1 MEERWYWVANIVW
14 HTKFQI
20 LLDLTK
26 GDLDHPELPDL
37 WETIYRTDRYYGQR
51 GVPVHQ
57 RDLQCGGICRDS
69 GVEAWMHLRL
79 RSNGRREAVHERRED
94 EARHTVPMS
103 DEHKAYQERIL
114 RAAEDGGFHSDIEV
128 RTRVGRSWIQ
138 TDTLVEGAGGRRIGW
153 EVQLSSV
160 GSEGLRGVRARAAK
174 AEKNGITPA
183 WHTDRAD
190 YAQRHDTH
198 WTRSNSLPAY
208 VIAQT
213 GDLRVISGFR
223 KLDFWHCDVR
233 AVHPCPH
240 GVRRC
245 GKAHATPTPKDVL
258 FDDLVRQTAAGAIV
272 PIQFRTA
279 TKLHRFWVTNADQ
292 ERYGDL
298 LSDATQLPSAREDS
312 TAPARA
318 SRNRPTCRPDLSATT
333 PPQSTPSAD
342 PDATPQPLLPAQ
354 PTAPVIESEGDPA
367 YDSTEPSHAD
377 RSQQTGSDNRTGLL
391 DPLVELQRA
400 ADNEHRKLQKLDG
413 IEERT
418 GQRLVWLEAA
428 REVQAAITRFARSKR
443 LNRYEVERELRS
455 IVRSTEEPSDL

>member
-1 MEERWYWVANIVW
+1 MADIVW

-20 LLDLTK
+20 LLDLTMD
-26 GDLDHPELPDL
+26 DLDHPELPEL

-51 GVPVHQ
+51 SVPVNQ
-57 RDLQCGGICRDS
+57 RDLQCGGVCRDA

-79 RSNGRREAVHERRED
+79 RANGRREAVHERRED

-114 RAAEDGGFHSDIEV
+114 RAAEEGGFHSDSEV

-138 TDTLVEGAGGRRIGW
+138 TDTLVEGADGRRIGW

-160 GSEGLRGVRARAAK
+160 GSDGLRGVRARAAK

-183 WHTDRAD
+183 WHTDRSD
-190 YAQRHDTH
+190 YAQRHDAH

-208 VIAQT
+208 VIAKT

-223 KLDFWHCDVR
+223 KLDFWRCDVH
-233 AVHPCPH
+233 AVYPCPH

-245 GKAHATPTPKDVL
+245 GEAHATPTPKDVL

-292 ERYGDL
+292 ERYNDL
-298 LSDATQLPSAREDS
+298 LSDTTQLPPAREDS

-318 SRNRPTCRPDLSATT
+318 SHNRPTCRPDLSAN
-333 PPQSTPSAD
+333 PSAQSTPQTGQ
-342 PDATPQPLLPAQ
+342 DAAPLSLLPTQ
-354 PTAPVIESEGDPA
+354 PAAPAME
-367 YDSTEPSHAD
+367 
-377 RSQQTGSDNRTGLL
+377 TGSDRAYRSTAPSEADRFQQPGSEGAARLL
-391 DPLVELQRA
+391 DSLIELQQA
-400 ADNEHRKLQKLDG
+400 ANNAHRKLQQLNG
-413 IEERT
+413 NEERER
-418 GQRLVWLEAA
+418 QRRVWFEAA
-428 REVQAAITRFARSKR
+428 CEAQAAVTQFARSKR
-443 LNRYEVERELRS
+443 LNRYEVEKELRG
-455 IVRSTEEPSDL
+455 IVRSTEEPSDM

>member
-1 MEERWYWVANIVW
+1 MANIVW

-20 LLDLTK
+20 LLDLTMD
-26 GDLDHPELPDL
+26 DLDHPELPDL
-37 WETIYRTDRYYGQR
+37 WETIYKTDRYYGQR

-57 RDLQCGGICRDS
+57 RDLQCGGVCREA

-79 RSNGRREAVHERRED
+79 RANGRREAVHERRED

-114 RAAEDGGFHSDIEV
+114 RAAEEGGFHSDSEV

-138 TDTLVEGAGGRRIGW
+138 TDTLVEGADGRRIGW

-160 GSEGLRGVRARAAK
+160 GSDGLRGVRARAAK

-190 YAQRHDTH
+190 YAQRHDAH
-198 WTRSNSLPAY
+198 WTRSNNLPAY
-208 VIAQT
+208 VIAKT

-223 KLDFWHCDVR
+223 NLDFWRCDVH

-258 FDDLVRQTAAGAIV
+258 FDDLVRWTAAGSIV

-279 TKLHRFWVTNADQ
+279 TKLHRFWVTNADR
-292 ERYGDL
+292 ERYNDL
-298 LSDATQLPSAREDS
+298 LGDATQLPPAREDS
-312 TAPARA
+312 PAPAKA

-333 PPQSTPSAD
+333 PTRSTPLAD
-342 PDATPQPLLPAQ
+342 HDAAPLSLLPAQ
-354 PTAPVIESEGDPA
+354 PTAPATETESDPT
-367 YDSTEPSHAD
+367 YRSTAPSHAD
-377 RSQQTGSDNRTGLL
+377 RSQQSGSESRAGLL
-391 DPLVELQRA
+391 DPLVELQQA
-400 ADNEHRKLQKLDG
+400 ADNEHRKLQQLNG
-413 IEERT
+413 NEERT
-418 GQRLVWLEAA
+418 RQRLVWFEAA
-428 REVQAAITRFARSKR
+428 CEVQAAITRFARSKR
-443 LNRYEVERELRS
+443 LNRYEVEKELRGV
-455 IVRSTEEPSDL
+455 VRGTGKPSDM

>member
-1 MEERWYWVANIVW
+1 MANIVW

-26 GDLDHPELPDL
+26 DDLDHPELPDL
-37 WETIYRTDRYYGQR
+37 WETIYRTDRYYGQC
-51 GVPVHQ
+51 GVRVQQ
-57 RDLQCGGICRDS
+57 RDLQCGGVCRDA

-79 RSNGRREAVHERRED
+79 RANGRREAVHERRED

-114 RAAEDGGFHSDIEV
+114 RAAGEGGFRSDSEV

-138 TDTLVEGAGGRRIGW
+138 TDTLVEGADGRRIGW

-160 GSEGLRGVRARAAK
+160 GSDGLRGVRARAAK

-208 VIAQT
+208 VIART

-223 KLDFWHCDVR
+223 KLDFWRCDVH

-258 FDDLVRQTAAGAIV
+258 FDDLVRQTAAGTIV

-279 TKLHRFWVTNADQ
+279 TKFHRFWVTSIDQ
-292 ERYGDL
+292 DRYNDL
-298 LSDATQLPSAREDS
+298 LSDATALPPAKDDS
-312 TAPARA
+312 TAPTRA
-318 SRNRPTCRPDLSATT
+318 SHNRPTCRPELMATRLTPPALPTDQGVAMLPLVPTQPTVSPPEASTEPADRPTT
-333 PPQSTPSAD
+333 PPEKNHSQHSGLEGRSGL
-342 PDATPQPLLPAQ
+342 PDTLITL
-354 PTAPVIESEGDPA
+354 
-367 YDSTEPSHAD
+367 
-377 RSQQTGSDNRTGLL
+377 QQ
-391 DPLVELQRA
+391 E
-400 ADNEHRKLQKLDG
+400 ADNEHRKLQQLNGD
-413 IEERT
+413 EERT
-418 GQRLVWLEAA
+418 QQRLMWFKAA
-428 REVQAAITRFARSKR
+428 NAAQSAVTRYARTKH
-443 LNRYEVERELRS
+443 LNRYEVEKELRR
-455 IVRSTEEPSDL
+455 IVRGMGEPSDM

>member
-1 MEERWYWVANIVW
+1 MANIVW

-26 GDLDHPELPDL
+26 DDLDHPELPDL
-37 WETIYRTDRYYGQR
+37 WETIYRTDRFYGQR
-51 GVPVHQ
+51 NVPVHQ
-57 RDLQCGGICRDS
+57 RDLQCGGICRDA

-79 RSNGRREAVHERRED
+79 RANGRREAVHEKRED
-94 EARHTVPMS
+94 EARHAVPMS

-114 RAAEDGGFHSDIEV
+114 RAAEQGGFHSDSEV

-138 TDTLVEGAGGRRIGW
+138 TDTLVEGANGRRIGW

-160 GSEGLRGVRARAAK
+160 GSEGLHGVRARAAK

-208 VIAQT
+208 VIART

-223 KLDFWHCDVR
+223 KLDFWRCDVH

-258 FDDLVRQTAAGAIV
+258 FDDLVRQTAAGTIV

-279 TKLHRFWVTNADQ
+279 TKLHRFWVTNTDQ
-292 ERYGDL
+292 ERYDDL
-298 LSDATQLPSAREDS
+298 LSDATRLPPVREDN

-318 SRNRPTCRPDLSATT
+318 SHDRPTCRPELMVTRLTPPALPACHGVATLPLVPTQPTT
-333 PPQSTPSAD
+333 PAPEASTEPAD
-342 PDATPQPLLPAQ
+342 R
-354 PTAPVIESEGDPA
+354 PTAPSEK
-367 YDSTEPSHAD
+367 D
-377 RSQQTGSDNRTGLL
+377 RPQHSSPEGRSGLPDTLIALQQ
-391 DPLVELQRA
+391 A
-400 ADNEHRKLQKLDG
+400 ADNEHRKLQQLNGD
-413 IEERT
+413 EERT
-418 GQRLVWLEAA
+418 QQRLVWLKAA
-428 REVQAAITRFARSKR
+428 HAAQSAVTEHARTKH
-443 LNRYEVERELRS
+443 LNRYEVEKELRG
-455 IVRSTEEPSDL
+455 IVRATGIPSDR